1 MPFPSPS
8 PRLAFLVAAALA
20 GASAC
25 GPREEVAVDASVRQP
40 ARTAVDA
47 AVDAGEE
54 EPFVEIR
61 VRRGQTLWDIA
72 QAYDVELHVIR
83 EFNHLTRYQAKHLRE
98 GQVLRIPGIDEL
110 LPEDQPDAGLAD
122 AGLLDGGELE
132 AVELDGAVPGAETL
146 DGGLEADGGGEDPVE
161 GAMHVLGD
169 GETLW
174 DVARTYDTTVDEIL
188 RANQWDDDD
197 ARSLVAGSQVLVP
210 GVSERRVRAVLEQ
223 RSRHTVRYGIRVR
236 LERGESIWTL
246 ANRYHV
252 SVAEIMA
259 ANSLTPRDVET
270 LSPGR
275 QLLLPG
281 VTREAGARAAAPPR
295 PLTPMQERALRLAR
309 RLGLGNRNAAGALL
323 HGHVSRRWVAA
334 AGGRSN
340 RLPGTLRWPVV
351 NGRFVRGYGSG
362 EGGYHLAT
370 DIAGDLGWNVRAS
383 APGIVGYSGNEL
395 SGFGNVV
402 LVVHPG
408 GWVTLYAHNSVN
420 FVVAGQRVR
429 AGTILAEVGSTGRS
443 QGPHVHFEL
452 IYAGKNC
459 DPSSLF
465 RPGIR
470 HRNRL
475 ARIPK
480 LEWTNPSDVPDAI
493 DCAPRRRHPSSDLV
507 VNE

>member
-1 MPFPSPS
+1 MPFPSPL
-8 PRLAFLVAAALA
+8 PRLPLLLATALV
-20 GASAC
+20 GSTAC
-25 GPREEVAVDASVRQP
+25 GPREEAV
-40 ARTAVDA
+40 VDA
-47 AVDAGEE
+47 AVREPARATVDASIDAGDE

-61 VRRGQTLWDIA
+61 VRRGQTLWDVA
-72 QAYDVELHVIR
+72 QAYDVELHVLR
-83 EFNHLTRYQAKHLRE
+83 DFNHLTRYQAKHLRE
-98 GQVLRIPGIDEL
+98 GQLLRIPGIDEL

-122 AGLLDGGELE
+122 GGPLDAGEVDGGLAELE
-132 AVELDGAVPGAETL
+132 AADAGLEPGADAGAEEPIT
-146 DGGLEADGGGEDPVE
+146 

-188 RANQWDDDD
+188 RANEWDDD

-210 GVSERRVRAVLEQ
+210 GASERRVRAVLEQ

-259 ANSLTPRDVET
+259 ANALAPRDVES

-281 VTREAGARAAAPPR
+281 VTRAAGARAAAPPR
-295 PLTPMQERALRLAR
+295 PLTPMQERAQRLAH
-309 RLGLGNRNAAGALL
+309 RLGLGSRNAASALL

-334 AGGRSN
+334 AGGRAN

-452 IYAGKNC
+452 IFAGRNC

-480 LEWTNPSDVPDAI
+480 LEWTSPGDVPDAI